1 MVLHEPVLLRV
12 AVRRVWKDYYPA
24 VDGIVFI
31 VDAADGD
38 RFEEARLELQV
49 SQKLSSSFEI
59 TCIGVYVENP

>member
-1 MVLHEPVLLRV
+1 MVLHEPVFFRV

-31 VDAADGD
+31 VDAADGE

-49 SQKLSSSFEI
+49 S
-59 TCIGVYVENP
+59 

>member
-49 SQKLSSSFEI
+49 S
-59 TCIGVYVENP
+59 